1 MANLVE
7 LSKMAED
14 MPDEQLIQ
22 ATQGQGN
29 FPPFV
34 AITEIKRRTD
44 LRKAY
49 EAQQP
54 KPQASVAEEV
64 VAEFANSPSG
74 LGAMAQSSDLQQAFP
89 SGDMSNMAPP
99 SPMQMMASGGRTG
112 YKVGSDTKY
121 PLLEAK
127 SKVSAEQHKKILNQI
142 AEARLEKFGIAG
154 KMANLGDRAFSIMG
168 GSGNN
173 IRLNPTE
180 EKLYIQLANEMID
193 KKASG
198 GRTGYK
204 VGGMSEQEML
214 KNQFLQSQ
222 GFASTLPAAMQEQ
235 QQLSKE
241 NLKKIGVLNQDGSIN
256 KGNLAKAIGSGLLT
270 AAAVAAVLAP
280 EPTTTALGAARLG
293 LTGLPSKIGSAITS
307 GYQSGLRKIGERKM
321 GKVASAPIVSKMN
334 PKTLE
339 GIGDKAIKD
348 LKLPTRILG
357 GLGGGAGLFGL
368 SRIFGGSDEV
378 NPLDVKTQNDD
389 SKDKIGDDLATG
401 DVNADKGLGQRFKD
415 FATSPNNAD
424 LLIGLG
430 GAIGSARN
438 LGELSSSISDAY
450 FGVKSSRDAA
460 EFKGLQGRLLEAQ
473 IADMEPKSIINEQNS
488 IIAFLKQAQEG
499 AITLT
504 DEQKKQLNDRYF
516 ELQEQLDLMRSKTG
530 TGFAASEAPTGGDI
544 QNRLNER
551 LVS

>member
-1 MANLVE
+1 MANLVQLANDLE
-7 LSKMAED
+7 LVPK
-14 MPDEQLIQ
+14 EQLIQ
-22 ATQGQGN
+22 MSQDPNSQYPS
-29 FPPFV
+29 FLV
-34 AITEIKRRTD
+34 LSEIQRRTQLD
-44 LRKAY
+44 KAY
-49 EAQQP
+49 EAQKP
-54 KPQASVAEEV
+54 KPQTSVAEELV
-64 VAEFANSPSG
+64 TEFAGSPSG
-74 LGAMAQSSDLQQAFP
+74 LGAMAQSPDLQQAFP
-89 SGDMSNMAPP
+89 SGDMGNMAPP
-99 SPMQMMASGGRTG
+99 SPMQMMAAGGRTG
-112 YKVGSDTKY
+112 Y
-121 PLLEAK
+121 
-127 SKVSAEQHKKILNQI
+127 Q
-142 AEARLEKFGIAG
+142 
-154 KMANLGDRAFSIMG
+154 
-168 GSGNN
+168 
-173 IRLNPTE
+173 
-180 EKLYIQLANEMID
+180 
-193 KKASG
+193 
-198 GRTGYK
+198 

-222 GFASTLPAAMQEQ
+222 GLLTSNLPVAMQEQ
-235 QQLSKE
+235 QELSRE
-241 NLKKIGVLNQDGSIN
+241 NLKEIGVLNQDGSVN

-270 AAAVAAVLAP
+270 AASVAAVLYP
-280 EPTTTALGAARLG
+280 EPTTTAAGAARLG
-293 LTGLPSKIGSAITS
+293 LTGLPSKIGSAIKS

-321 GKVASAPIVSKMN
+321 GKVASAPIVSQMN

-339 GIGDKAIKD
+339 GIGGKAIKD
-348 LKLPTRILG
+348 LKLPTRI
-357 GLGGGAGLFGL
+357 GGGIAGLIGL
-368 SRIFGGSDEV
+368 NTIFGGSDEV
-378 NPLDVKTQNDD
+378 NPLDVQTQNDD

-438 LGELSSSISDAY
+438 LGELSSGISDAY

-530 TGFAASEAPTGGDI
+530 TGFAASEAPTGKDFLDKY
-544 QNRLNER
+544 Q
-551 LVS
+551 VA

>member
-1 MANLVE
+1 MANLVQ
-7 LSKMAED
+7 LSNDLEFVPK
-14 MPDEQLIQ
+14 EQLIQ
-22 ATQGQGN
+22 MSQDPNSQY
-29 FPPFV
+29 PSYLV
-34 AITEIKRRTD
+34 LSEIQRRTQMEKMYD
-44 LRKAY
+44 
-49 EAQQP
+49 AQQP
-54 KPQASVAEEV
+54 KPQTSVAEEL
-64 VAEFANSPSG
+64 VAEFAGSPSG
-74 LGAMAQSSDLQQAFP
+74 LGAMAQSPDLQQAFP
-89 SGDMSNMAPP
+89 SGDMGNMAPP
-99 SPMQMMASGGRTG
+99 SPMQMMAAGGRTG
-112 YKVGSDTKY
+112 Y
-121 PLLEAK
+121 
-127 SKVSAEQHKKILNQI
+127 Q
-142 AEARLEKFGIAG
+142 
-154 KMANLGDRAFSIMG
+154 
-168 GSGNN
+168 
-173 IRLNPTE
+173 
-180 EKLYIQLANEMID
+180 
-193 KKASG
+193 
-198 GRTGYK
+198 

-222 GFASTLPAAMQEQ
+222 GLLTSNLPVAMQEQ
-235 QQLSKE
+235 QELSRE
-241 NLKKIGVLNQDGSIN
+241 NLKEIGVLNQDGSVN

-270 AAAVAAVLAP
+270 AASVAAVLYP
-280 EPTTTALGAARLG
+280 EPTTTAAGAARLG
-293 LTGLPSKIGSAITS
+293 LTGLPSKIGSAIKS

-321 GKVASAPIVSKMN
+321 GKVASAPIVSQMN

-339 GIGDKAIKD
+339 GIGGKAIKD
-348 LKLPTRILG
+348 LKLPTRI
-357 GLGGGAGLFGL
+357 GGGIAGLIGL
-368 SRIFGGSDEV
+368 NTIFGGSDEV
-378 NPLDVKTQNDD
+378 NPLDVQTQNDD

-438 LGELSSSISDAY
+438 LGELSSGISDAY

-530 TGFAASEAPTGGDI
+530 TGFAASEAPTGKDFLDKY
-544 QNRLNER
+544 Q
-551 LVS
+551 VA